1 MNMELVILLIM
12 TVVVCGVWVTLLR
25 SCIGTLNGLQ
35 RTPVTGTV
43 ISADWV
49 RKYDRDERGTRTWV
63 ELHEV
68 IEFTT
73 AEGERIT
80 GEPSQ
85 RNTTKV
91 SREGQM
97 VDVYYNPENPS
108 EFVAPLPGKEGKAKF
123 NEIAGVVAFGG
134 IAVMMCIV
142 SYATV
147 QNETAWGRA
156 HLPHVVEFD
165 RMAMT
170 TTS

>member
-1 MNMELVILLIM
+1 MSMELVMLLIM
-12 TVVVCGVWVTLLR
+12 TVVVCVVWVKLLR
-25 SCIGTLNGLQ
+25 SCIGTLNGLG

-43 ISADWV
+43 ISTEWV
-49 RKYDRDERGTRTWV
+49 RKYDRDEHGTCTWV
-63 ELHEV
+63 DLHEV

-73 AEGERIT
+73 VEGERIT

-91 SREGQM
+91 SREGQQ
-97 VDVYYNPENPS
+97 VSVYYNPENPS
-108 EFVAPLPGKEGKAKF
+108 EFIAPLPGGERKAKF

-147 QNETAWGRA
+147 YNETAWGRA
-156 HLPHVVEFD
+156 HLPHVEAFD
-165 RMAMT
+165 RMTMSS
-170 TTS
+170 TS